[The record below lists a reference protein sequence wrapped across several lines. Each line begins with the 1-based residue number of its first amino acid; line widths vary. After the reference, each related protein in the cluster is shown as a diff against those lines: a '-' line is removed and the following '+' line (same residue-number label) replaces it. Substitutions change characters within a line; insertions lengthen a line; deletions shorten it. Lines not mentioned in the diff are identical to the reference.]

1 MPLPLLLVEEDALGD
16 ALLDEYA
23 VGIVRRVR
31 PIDFYHES
39 LRPVTDKFVAL
50 LLGAL
55 SPELIVS
62 DGPSVAEFDS
72 SHCHANLLSIF
83 SSLHA
88 RSPRSFYSEIVSHAY
103 WVTENF
109 CSSSRSS

>member
-1 MPLPLLLVEEDALGD
+1 MPLPLLLVEEDALRD

-39 LRPVTDKFVAL
+39 LRPVTDKFIAL

-72 SHCHANLLSIF
+72 SHCHIKTPLAFFLMPRPF
-83 SSLHA
+83 PSS
-88 RSPRSFYSEIVSHAY
+88 PDTVSD
-103 WVTENF
+103 T
-109 CSSSRSS
+109 